1 MIVTIVIAAGQVL
14 LQHLLVHPPM
24 RRPHYSSFIDLN
36 AKVGTAD
43 SWDEGLLGSK
53 PGPGPEEGDLPL
65 DSESFQPL
73 V

>member
-1 MIVTIVIAAGQVL
+1 MIVTTIIAAGQAL

-24 RRPHYSSFIDLN
+24 RRPCYSSFIDLN
-36 AKVGTAD
+36 AKVGAAD

-53 PGPGPEEGDLPL
+53 PGPGPEGGDLPL
-65 DSESFQPL
+65 DSKSFQSL